1 MLKLGHAL
9 LFITTLLFVLLL
21 NSACKKKPS
30 AGLGGQATLKVRT
43 VHHGSTIDSATV
55 YIKFNSQEP
64 AAMGSYD
71 LSAKSASDGNGGF
84 ITTFSGLKA
93 GDYYLYGE
101 GWDPSILN
109 NVKGGIPY
117 TIEEETVQEVI
128 LPVTEV
134 H

>member
-1 MLKLGHAL
+1 MTKPGPAL
-9 LFITTLLFVLLL
+9 LTLSMLVMMLVMS
-21 NSACKKKPS
+21 SACKKKPS

-55 YIKFNSQEP
+55 YVKFNSQEP
-64 AAMGSYD
+64 VALSAYD
-71 LSAKSASDGNGGF
+71 LSAKVESDGSGGF
-84 ITTFSGLKA
+84 YASFSGLKA
-93 GDYYLYGE
+93 GDYYLYSE

-117 TIEEETVQEVI
+117 TIEEEKVQEVI

>member
-1 MLKLGHAL
+1 MMKPGLTL
-9 LFITTLLFVLLL
+9 LTMSTLLFMLVMS
-21 NSACKKKPS
+21 SACKKKPS

-43 VHHGSTIDSATV
+43 VHHGSAIDSATV
-55 YIKFNSQEP
+55 YVKFNSQEP
-64 AAMGSYD
+64 VGISSYD
-71 LSAKSASDGNGGF
+71 LSAKVQSDGSGGF
-84 ITTFSGLKA
+84 YATFSGLKA

-117 TIEEETVQEVI
+117 TIEEEKVQEVI